1 MNVALP
7 AIDQPVRLRFARPMT
22 PEELM
27 RFCTENDALR
37 VEQDANGELIVM
49 SPSGTGTGRTNSEL
63 NLQLALWARE
73 TNSGATFD
81 SNAGFTLPD
90 GSMRSPNAAW
100 IAWPRWNALTK
111 EEQDGFAPICPEF
124 VIELRSPSDSL
135 PELQAKMRLW
145 VANGAEV
152 AWLVDPSR
160 KTVEIYRPGREAEV
174 LEGGSAVEGVR
185 PGIRSPTTPI
195 TTASTSAPAM
205 ATR

>member
-1 MNVALP
+1 
-7 AIDQPVRLRFARPMT
+7 MT

-100 IAWPRWNALTK
+100 IAWLRWNALTK
-111 EEQDGFAPICPEF
+111 EKQDGFAPIWSEF
-124 VIELRSPSDSL
+124 VIELRPPSDSL
-135 PELQAKMRLW
+135 LELQAKMRLW

-152 AWLVDPSR
+152 AWLVDPLR
-160 KTVEIYRPGREAEV
+160 KTVEVYRPGREVEV
-174 LEGGSAVEGVR
+174 LEGGSAVEGEGPVA
-185 PGIRSPTTPI
+185 GFVLELGKVWG
-195 TTASTSAPAM
+195 
-205 ATR
+205 